1 MTNIK
6 LFLLI
11 GTSLSLISM
20 NAYAESCAATPDCKS
35 LGYTET
41 SCPDGGGV
49 KCPWNT
55 SLMYCCKKS
64 AACELKSCQ
73 VGDVLYSDKK
83 CYSCLS
89 SATAKQPPIGVVFA
103 TGKAVG
109 LVDLSTKTTWSEANT
124 LCNNYNYGAI
134 SGWYLPSK
142 DELLQIHANINVIQT
157 GLLNVGGDTKL
168 SNDYHWSSSVYSAGH
183 DEYWIVNPVNG
194 SSTSGNYN
202 PSRLDVRPVLAF

>member
-41 SCPDGGGV
+41 SCPDGGV

-83 CYSCLS
+83 CYTCPINTLPG
-89 SATAKQPPIGVVFA
+89 QIPIGVVF
-103 TGKAVG
+103 TNSKALG
-109 LVDLSTKTTWSEANT
+109 LTDLGSIAWSSIQSV
-124 LCNNYNYGAI
+124 CFSHRPGGV
-134 SGWYLPSK
+134 SGWYLPTK
-142 DELLQIHANINVIQT
+142 DELLRMYSNINAVQT
-157 GLLNVGGDTKL
+157 GLQNARGGSKL
-168 SNDYHWSSSVYSAGH
+168 ASAYYVSSSLYSS
-183 DEYWIVNPVNG
+183 DDTIYYVVNPV
-194 SSTSGNYN
+194 SGVIGAYN
-202 PSRLDVRPVLAF
+202 NFSYDYVRPVLAF